1 MSEWRSL
8 EPGEPIGVVALS
20 GPVDAV
26 RLDSG
31 VTALRSW
38 SHPVELAS
46 NLRDR
51 DGYLAGSDDAR
62 LGGLEELLDRGV
74 RTLIAARGGYG
85 ATRLLDR
92 LPWPRMRD
100 ERVRLIGFSDLT
112 ALLNPLS
119 SSAVQVHGPM
129 AAAGLDRPGNA
140 RRLHEVL
147 IGRLVGETLFRVPP
161 AAVVRHGRTSG
172 IAVGGNLS
180 LLLSLMGT
188 PWQPDFDDRVLF
200 LEEVAEP
207 PYRIDRMLTQLRGC
221 GVLNRVSAVVCGRL
235 HRCRPHADCT
245 ERCIER
251 LLESTGSSTP
261 VLVGLPFGHGAVNL
275 AFPIGARVTVDTR
288 RNRVLWSP

>member
-1 MSEWRSL
+1 MSDWRSL

-20 GPVDAV
+20 GPVDSV
-26 RLDSG
+26 RLDAG

-38 SHPVELAS
+38 GHPVELAS

-51 DGYLAGSDDAR
+51 CGDLAGSDDAR
-62 LGGLEELLDRGV
+62 LNGLVGLLDRGV

-100 ERVRLIGFSDLT
+100 ERVRLVGFSDLT

-119 SSAVQVHGPM
+119 SATVQVHGPM

-140 RRLHEVL
+140 RRLHDVL
-147 IGRLVGETLFRVPP
+147 FGRLVGETLFQAPP
-161 AAVVRHGRTSG
+161 AVVVRHGRASG
-172 IAVGGNLS
+172 RSVGGNLS
-180 LLLSLMGT
+180 LLTSLMGT

-207 PYRIDRMLTQLRGC
+207 PYRLDRMLTQLIGC
-221 GVLNRVSAVVCGRL
+221 GVLARVSAVVCGRL
-235 HRCRPHADCT
+235 HRCRPHRACT
-245 ERCIER
+245 ERWTER
-251 LLESTGSSTP
+251 FLAATDDAVP
-261 VLVGLPFGHGAVNL
+261 VVVGLPFGHGAVNL
-275 AFPIGARVTVDTR
+275 AFPIGDRVTVDTR